1 MNVISRGDWE
11 HVILSLLTTGIFSHS
26 LWNNSIGDEG
36 AVAIAEAVK
45 TMSNLQ
51 TL

>member
-1 MNVISRGDWE
+1 MV
-11 HVILSLLTTGIFSHS
+11 FPHS
-26 LWNNSIGDEG
+26 LWTNDIEDEG

-51 TL
+51 QLG